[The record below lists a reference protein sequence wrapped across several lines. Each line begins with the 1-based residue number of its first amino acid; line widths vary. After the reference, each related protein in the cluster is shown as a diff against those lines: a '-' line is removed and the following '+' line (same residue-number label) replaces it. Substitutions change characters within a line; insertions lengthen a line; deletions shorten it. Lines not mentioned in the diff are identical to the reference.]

1 MIKKFLRIAAAASA
15 FWLTAAASNG
25 AVAAEDL
32 KPDSIEYKIAVQRA
46 TQAAIW
52 GMPAAGIVDIMLAT
66 KRDLGGDIGDVV
78 YFSKPM
84 VSRHGFLTANNN
96 VPYVIALL
104 STKDGPIVVDVPPA
118 DEKTSYF
125 GTFVNAWDTPIADVG
140 PPGDDKG
147 KGGKYLFLPPGYDG
161 EVPDAYLVFRPD
173 TYSVNFAFRPVSQN
187 GGTLEKAVAY
197 NKRLKVY
204 PLSAADNPPETTFI
218 DAYPKEYNTL
228 PVYNL
233 SFFTDMNTVV
243 QNEPVLERDKAMM
256 GLLAGIGI
264 EKGKP
269 FKPGPVMTKALL
281 EGIETAYAQMQA

>member
-1 MIKKFLRIAAAASA
+1 M
-15 FWLTAAASNG
+15 
-25 AVAAEDL
+25 
-32 KPDSIEYKIAVQRA
+32 
-46 TQAAIW
+46 
-52 GMPAAGIVDIMLAT
+52 
-66 KRDLGGDIGDVV
+66 
-78 YFSKPM
+78 
-84 VSRHGFLTANNN
+84 
-96 VPYVIALL
+96 
-104 STKDGPIVVDVPPA
+104 
-118 DEKTSYF
+118 
-125 GTFVNAWDTPIADVG
+125 
-140 PPGDDKG
+140 
-147 KGGKYLFLPPGYDG
+147 
-161 EVPDAYLVFRPD
+161 DAYLVFRPD